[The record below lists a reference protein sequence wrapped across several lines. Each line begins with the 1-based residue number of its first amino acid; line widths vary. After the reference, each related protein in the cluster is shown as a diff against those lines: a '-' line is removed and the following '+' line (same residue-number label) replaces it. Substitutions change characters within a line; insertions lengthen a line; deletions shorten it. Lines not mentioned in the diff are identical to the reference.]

1 MRNQSAGVR
10 VSEVRVTNNVR
21 KIEREGGKRS
31 VIEILSH
38 PKKNF
43 VSTCFN
49 NTHSLIRE

>member
-1 MRNQSAGVR
+1 MRNQSAGVK

-38 PKKNF
+38 PKKTLCPHA
-43 VSTCFN
+43 STI
-49 NTHSLIRE
+49 LIL